1 MKKKQELL
9 GLQERYEYFEK
20 FKGKSEDV
28 DKASYTLLDEEER
41 ISKEAAYNALLNDY
55 SNEVKL
61 LTEQYNSANRR
72 FLKSKQELAELLAKY
87 RIKKT
92 DIEKTRY
99 DKDDKAEL
107 DERISANNMELQLYD
122 EKLNKVNT
130 QITKKESDIEHAYKD
145 MYRIAEKKEPIS
157 KDKISDTNFKDRIII
172 IQNEI
177 RDTRLDLDG
186 VTSLCRGYEAN
197 ISALAEYSDLKVEET
212 DEHIK
217 KEDIFGKSVK
227 EIDKFR
233 GMMIRDYRELIE
245 NERKQSNVIT
255 RLLNEMARK
264 NIFRDEFFQKPIE
277 VLLSLTD
284 NAVNF
289 MKQLDILVSSYESM
303 IEKLEVDVA
312 IVEKERVRIVELLEE
327 YVRDVHEELGK
338 IDGNSTIKVHGESKK
353 MLKITLPE
361 WYENEEIYHLKIQG
375 IL

>member
-1 MKKKQELL
+1 
-9 GLQERYEYFEK
+9 
-20 FKGKSEDV
+20 
-28 DKASYTLLDEEER
+28 
-41 ISKEAAYNALLNDY
+41 
-55 SNEVKL
+55 
-61 LTEQYNSANRR
+61 
-72 FLKSKQELAELLAKY
+72 
-87 RIKKT
+87 
-92 DIEKTRY
+92 
-99 DKDDKAEL
+99 
-107 DERISANNMELQLYD
+107 
-122 EKLNKVNT
+122 
-130 QITKKESDIEHAYKD
+130 

-264 NIFRDEFFQKPIE
+264 NIFKDEFFQKPIE
-277 VLLSLTD
+277 VLLSD
-284 NAVNF
+284 RKSV
-289 MKQLDILVSSYESM
+289 V
-303 IEKLEVDVA
+303 
-312 IVEKERVRIVELLEE
+312 
-327 YVRDVHEELGK
+327 
-338 IDGNSTIKVHGESKK
+338 
-353 MLKITLPE
+353 
-361 WYENEEIYHLKIQG
+361 
-375 IL
+375 

>member
-1 MKKKQELL
+1 MCI
-9 GLQERYEYFEK
+9 RD
-20 FKGKSEDV
+20 S
-28 DKASYTLLDEEER
+28 
-41 ISKEAAYNALLNDY
+41 
-55 SNEVKL
+55 
-61 LTEQYNSANRR
+61 
-72 FLKSKQELAELLAKY
+72 
-87 RIKKT
+87 
-92 DIEKTRY
+92 
-99 DKDDKAEL
+99 
-107 DERISANNMELQLYD
+107 NMELQLYD

-264 NIFRDEFFQKPIE
+264 NIFKDEFFQKPIE
-277 VLLSLTD
+277 VLLLSL
-284 NAVNF
+284 
-289 MKQLDILVSSYESM
+289 IH
-303 IEKLEVDVA
+303 I
-312 IVEKERVRIVELLEE
+312 
-327 YVRDVHEELGK
+327 
-338 IDGNSTIKVHGESKK
+338 
-353 MLKITLPE
+353 
-361 WYENEEIYHLKIQG
+361 
-375 IL
+375 